1 MKGLSL
7 ISLALLLYAVGSEHI
22 LQGFLCLEVTLLNL
36 TASFFLHHWAMT
48 KFPSALYVV
57 GGRCFPLVH
66 VQGIQADW
74 DKRYHLRVLM
84 IFFYCW
90 RKLQLQSDSQAP
102 KALSLLVIII
112 FLCLKKRWVIW
123 AVQTFIKTACKHPSH

>member
-7 ISLALLLYAVGSEHI
+7 TSPALLLYVVGSEHI

-36 TASFFLHHWAMT
+36 TAGFFLHHWAMT

-66 VQGIQADW
+66 VQGTQADW
-74 DKRYHLRVLM
+74 DKRYHLRV
-84 IFFYCW
+84 
-90 RKLQLQSDSQAP
+90 
-102 KALSLLVIII
+102 
-112 FLCLKKRWVIW
+112 
-123 AVQTFIKTACKHPSH
+123 

>member
-1 MKGLSL
+1 MKGLFL
-7 ISLALLLYAVGSEHI
+7 ISPALLLYVVGSEHI

-84 IFFYCW
+84 IFF
-90 RKLQLQSDSQAP
+90 LLLE
-102 KALSLLVIII
+102 KAATPV
-112 FLCLKKRWVIW
+112 
-123 AVQTFIKTACKHPSH
+123 